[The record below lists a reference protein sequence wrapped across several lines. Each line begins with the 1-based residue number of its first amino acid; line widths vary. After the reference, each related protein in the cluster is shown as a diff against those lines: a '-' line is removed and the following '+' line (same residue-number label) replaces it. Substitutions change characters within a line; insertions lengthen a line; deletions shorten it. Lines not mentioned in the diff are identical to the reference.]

1 MKPQVGT
8 WVLTG
13 ALALAVLGPA
23 AAQQRVAPV
32 GLPSITPYTGLLTP
46 YGYRPPSV
54 PTDTIIP
61 YSFIAYPVPQA
72 VYVPVAVTPP
82 QPAVQ
87 RVQVAIVTLR
97 AGAAV
102 SDLRVKRD
110 TVVTWVNAGERE
122 RTFVVDP
129 QRLSGFSAGATR
141 QSGAARPNSSFS
153 LAFHQPG
160 TYQYFLQD
168 QPERTAKITVEE

>member
-8 WVLTG
+8 WILTG
-13 ALALAVLGPA
+13 ALALAALGPA
-23 AAQQRVAPV
+23 GAQRVSPA
-32 GLPSITPYTGLLTP
+32 LPNITPYTGLLTP
-46 YGYRPPSV
+46 YGYRPPSI

-72 VYVPVAVTPP
+72 VYVPVAVTPQ

-87 RVQVAIVTLR
+87 PVRVTIVTLR
-97 AGAAV
+97 TGTAV
-102 SDLRVKRD
+102 ADLRVKRD

-129 QRLSGFSAGATR
+129 QRLAGFSAGATR
-141 QSGAARPNSSFS
+141 QSGSARPNSSFS

-160 TYQYFLQD
+160 TYEYFLQD